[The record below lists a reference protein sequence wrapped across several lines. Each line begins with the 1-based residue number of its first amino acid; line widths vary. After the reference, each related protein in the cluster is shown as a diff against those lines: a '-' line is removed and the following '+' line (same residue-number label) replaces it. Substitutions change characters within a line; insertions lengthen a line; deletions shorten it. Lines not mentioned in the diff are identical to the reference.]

1 MFACSFEGRKKWRNL
16 SAIVNWAVEEEVDIY
31 IPRSPVLNK
40 RKPHRLLAARI
51 SSKLEEGSFR
61 GAVRIASSAESFCC
75 PNENSL
81 KLLPEKYPSPYPDSN
96 LPPCH
101 LPNTTPLTVNSQ
113 TLTKAVYAFP
123 TGSACGHDGMYP
135 QILKDL
141 ISPSLGLVAEALI
154 SSLTKFV
161 NLVLKGEVPKEAR
174 QFFFGASLIGLNKVD
189 GGVRPIA
196 IGCALRR
203 LVSKCACA
211 MVRDEMQLLLS
222 PSQLGFGVPHGIEAA
237 VHAGRAYL
245 SSMVAGNAM
254 LKLDFRNAFNTLRRD
269 KMLEAV
275 LDKAPS
281 VFPLAHCAY
290 STHSFLYYGQRD
302 VIISSEGVQQGDP
315 LGPLLFCL
323 AIHDLVAAIQT
334 EFAVFYLDDGT
345 LSGPVDCVM
354 SALTSIEDR
363 AQNLGLELN
372 HSKSELICV
381 DDSTKECILSSFPL
395 LKITD
400 PEDAILLGSPIG
412 SRKAVDNAIKKKISN
427 LKLLGE

>member
-1 MFACSFEGRKKWRNL
+1 
-16 SAIVNWAVEEEVDIY
+16 
-31 IPRSPVLNK
+31 
-40 RKPHRLLAARI
+40 
-51 SSKLEEGSFR
+51 
-61 GAVRIASSAESFCC
+61 
-75 PNENSL
+75 
-81 KLLPEKYPSPYPDSN
+81 
-96 LPPCH
+96 
-101 LPNTTPLTVNSQ
+101 
-113 TLTKAVYAFP
+113 
-123 TGSACGHDGMYP
+123 
-135 QILKDL
+135 
-141 ISPSLGLVAEALI
+141 
-154 SSLTKFV
+154 
-161 NLVLKGEVPKEAR
+161 
-174 QFFFGASLIGLNKVD
+174 
-189 GGVRPIA
+189 
-196 IGCALRR
+196 
-203 LVSKCACA
+203 
-211 MVRDEMQLLLS
+211 MQLLLS
-222 PSQLGFGVPHGIEAA
+222 PSQLGFGVPHGLEAA

-254 LKLDFRNAFNTLRRD
+254 LKLDFRKAFSTLRRD

-334 EFAVFYLDDGT
+334 EFSVFYLDDGT

-381 DDSTKECILSSFPL
+381 DNSTKECILSSFPL

-400 PEDAILLGSPIG
+400 PEDAI
-412 SRKAVDNAIKKKISN
+412 KKKISN
-427 LKLLGE
+427 LKLLGERIKEIQAHNALCLLRSAFTLPRLLFLIRTASCFQSHLLAQFDLLLRHLLESLCNISLDDTSWTQASLPINSGGLGIRSAFMLASCTFLASAAGSEPLSLAILPEHFTSVNPHLKEKALSHWKQSLSSPNDTSPPSGLSASV